1 MKKKAAQK
9 VNSKVTV
16 EDTPWQQG
24 DPTKKISLNVPFPE
38 PLHMQLD
45 YLLQHRAIT
54 SKSSFIRDA
63 VARAC
68 EEEVQKIWKVR
79 EAVRRMDAGEKK
91 RGVGS
96 KG

>member
-1 MKKKAAQK
+1 MARAKSEK
-9 VNSKVTV
+9 TI
-16 EDTPWQQG
+16 EDTPWNAG

-54 SKSSFIRDA
+54 SKSSFIREA

-68 EEEVQKIWKVR
+68 EEQVQKLWRVR
-79 EAVRRMDAGEKK
+79 EAVRRMEKEE
-91 RGVGS
+91 R
-96 KG
+96 